1 MSTRIFVV
9 DSSPAVRRIVEQI
22 STPEG
27 FEVVGFQ
34 DGPAA
39 LEAAKRLTPQLIIA
53 DYHLDNIT
61 FSGFCKEVNKLDT
74 LSETLIVSLI
84 GAADRLDEQH
94 LRTLG
99 VKAFL
104 KKPFQSEHLLDVIKS
119 LQRNGHQPVVNGTSG
134 KRRNWPPETT
144 STDTEEL
151 DMASVVADS
160 DTLSSEQ
167 EEGMAIDLPMPAPL
181 LSTPS
186 TDSKSTEM
194 AEHGEQPAEPE
205 TATKGLFDQFLQSL
219 TIQAEQKVTELLP
232 DVIFRT
238 FAPQLEP
245 LVEEHVTKQLSA
257 SLSPEYLGTQL
268 HDFVQQELPPML
280 SQELA
285 QQEIAIRQWLEEIA
299 APFVH
304 HAVDSLVRELVESAV
319 RKQLTEVVREQLG
332 SIDLLVKDEI
342 ARAASSQA
350 QEVTAGIV
358 REVAQEKVDRLAQQL
373 VPEIAEAQVKEE
385 IKKLSSD

>member
-104 KKPFQSEHLLDVIKS
+104 KKPLQSEHLLDVIKS

-151 DMASVVADS
+151 DMASVIADS

-167 EEGMAIDLPMPAPL
+167 EEGMAIDLTTPAPL

-186 TDSKSTEM
+186 TDSKATEL
-194 AEHGEQPAEPE
+194 AENGEQPAEPE
-205 TATKGLFDQFLQSL
+205 TAMKGLFDQFLQSL

-232 DVIFRT
+232 DVISRT
-238 FAPQLEP
+238 FASQLEP

-257 SLSPEYLGTQL
+257 SLSSESLGTQL